1 MFQIAMGMGK
11 IEMAQATF
19 DKMMTEVLDQP
30 DAQAVMLAATQ
41 LARQQK
47 PPLSFIFTDDEF
59 ASRVDYLTRASGG
72 GLECA
77 L

>member
-1 MFQIAMGMGK
+1 MFKIVMGMGK
-11 IEMAQATF
+11 IVMAQATF

-30 DAQAVMLAATQ
+30 DTEAVMLAANQ
-41 LARQQK
+41 LAQQQK
-47 PPLSFIFTDDEF
+47 PPLSFNFTDDEF
-59 ASRVDYLTRASGG
+59 ASRVDYLARASGS